1 MGTGWCSLFMAS
13 KVSNNTNTR
22 GMIPIIIPVGLLMYA
37 LYKALPYDN
46 KVIPDKPGQLSQ
58 NFNLNEFVVT
68 STGLLNE
75 IPEDAQAWI
84 VALVQEIL
92 QPLRDKIGSIA
103 ITSGYRSEAVNTRI
117 GGSPYSQH
125 MLGQAA
131 DIISSSLTPQE
142 IFSYLYR
149 SNLPIRQ
156 CILYP
161 KDEGNFVHVA
171 IDPKRPPKK
180 QFLIMV
186 SGAFSTYNG
195 GEL

>member
-1 MGTGWCSLFMAS
+1 MKLS
-13 KVSNNTNTR
+13 KNFTLKEMTRSITAKRKGIENTPDEQQIENLTE
-22 GMIPIIIPVGLLMYA
+22 LCE
-37 LYKALPYDN
+37 
-46 KVIPDKPGQLSQ
+46 KV
-58 NFNLNEFVVT
+58 
-68 STGLLNE
+68 
-75 IPEDAQAWI
+75 
-84 VALVQEIL
+84 L

-131 DIISSSLTPQE
+131 DIISSHLTPQE
-142 IFSYLYR
+142 IFLYLYR
-149 SNLPIRQ
+149 SNFPIRQ

-161 KDEGNFVHVA
+161 KDAGNFVHVA

-186 SGAFSTYNG
+186 SGAFSPYNG